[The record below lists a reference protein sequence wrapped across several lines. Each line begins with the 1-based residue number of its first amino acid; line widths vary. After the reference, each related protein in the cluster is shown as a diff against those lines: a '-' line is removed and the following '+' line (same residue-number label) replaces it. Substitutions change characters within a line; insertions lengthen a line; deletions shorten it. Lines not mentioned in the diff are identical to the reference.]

1 MWKPFIMNN
10 QNFKKILTVF
20 VLGVVLY
27 IFWVYLSET
36 FFSSKVYV
44 EKDYK
49 NINIVYTPDQ
59 IQKILFDEGD
69 N

>member
-1 MWKPFIMNN
+1 MSN
-10 QNFKKILTVF
+10 QNFRKILTIF

-27 IFWVYLSET
+27 IFWITLSET

-44 EKDYK
+44 DKDYK
-49 NINIVYTPDQ
+49 NIDIKYTPDQ
-59 IQKILFDEGD
+59 IKQILFDDKD

>member
-1 MWKPFIMNN
+1 MSN

-20 VLGVVLY
+20 VLGVALY
-27 IFWVYLSET
+27 IFWVFLSET

-49 NINIVYTPDQ
+49 NIDIIYTPDQ